1 MNHSDVIILGAGA
14 AGLMAA
20 IEAAK
25 RGRSVIV
32 LEHNRAVGEKIRIS
46 GGGRCNFTNI
56 HAESGNFLSA
66 NPDFCRSALTR
77 YTPEDFIR
85 LVERHRIRYHE
96 KKLGQLFCDAS
107 AQQIID
113 MLLEECRIAGVTIRT
128 GAEVADV
135 RKSDRFRI
143 ALKGAEWSAAALVIA
158 SGGLSVPKLGA
169 TDLGYRVARQFG
181 LPVVEPRPGLVPFV
195 FRGADWKRLHEL
207 SGVSLEAGVTCGG
220 EHFREHVLFTHRGLS
235 GPAVLQASSY
245 WRPGEAITIDL
256 LPGTNAEELLSTH
269 RSSRKE
275 LATVLE
281 SHLPARFVRVWLDQR
296 DGSRPMN
303 ALSTPEI
310 RELAEQLKRWR
321 VVPSGTEG
329 LGKAE
334 VTVGGVDTRALS
346 SKTMEAR
353 SVPGLY
359 FVGEVMDVAGWLGG
373 YNFQWAWSS
382 GWVAGQ
388 SV

>member
-1 MNHSDVIILGAGA
+1 MQKTDVIIVGAGA

-25 RGRSVIV
+25 RGRTVVV
-32 LEHNRAVGEKIRIS
+32 LEHNRTVGEKIRIS
-46 GGGRCNFTNI
+46 GGGRCNFTNV
-56 HAESGNFLSA
+56 HAAAENYLSA
-66 NPDFCRSALTR
+66 NPDFSRSALTR
-77 YTPEDFIR
+77 YSPEDFIR

-96 KKLGQLFCDAS
+96 KKLGQLFCDSS

-113 MLLEECRIAGVTIRT
+113 MLLEECRRAGVEIRTGVTIS
-128 GAEVADV
+128 AV
-135 RKSDRFRI
+135 RKSETFLTNVDGEE
-143 ALKGAEWSAAALVIA
+143 LSSQALVVA
-158 SGGLSVPKLGA
+158 AGGLSVPKLGA
-169 TDLGYRVARQFG
+169 TDLGYRIARHFG

-195 FRGADWKRLHEL
+195 FRGADWKKFHEL
-207 SGVSLEAGVTCGG
+207 SGVSLEAEVTCDG
-220 EHFREHVLFTHRGLS
+220 EQFRESVLFTHRGLS
-235 GPAVLQASSY
+235 GPAILQASSY
-245 WRPGEAITIDL
+245 WRTGDAVTIDL
-256 LPGTNAEELLSTH
+256 LPGMNAEQLLSTH

-281 SHLPARFVRVWLDQR
+281 AYLPARFIRVWLDLH

-303 ALSTPEI
+303 ALSTPQI
-310 RELAEQLKRWR
+310 QDLAEQLTRWR
-321 VVPSGTEG
+321 VIPSGTEG
-329 LGKAE
+329 FAKAE

-359 FVGEVMDVAGWLGG
+359 FVGEVVDVTGWLGG
-373 YNFQWAWSS
+373 YNFQWAWAS